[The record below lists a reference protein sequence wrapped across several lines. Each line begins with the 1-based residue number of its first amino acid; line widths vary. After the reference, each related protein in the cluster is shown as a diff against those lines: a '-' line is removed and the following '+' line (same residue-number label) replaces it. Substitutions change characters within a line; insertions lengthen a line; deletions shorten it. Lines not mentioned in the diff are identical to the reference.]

1 MNILCIIN
9 YIATIISNLSNEYIH
24 LYWTG
29 TPTIASYGKCIGTC
43 SIKSKNNRGNIIS
56 ILHIILMIFVA
67 CLWRRGKNIHSQI
80 LGVGVMRKIGKIG
93 GDKEFLSLICGKQE
107 WESPPSILVIKNPN

>member
-9 YIATIISNLSNEYIH
+9 YIATIISNLSNGYIH
-24 LYWTG
+24 LYWTD
-29 TPTIASYGKCIGTC
+29 TPTIASYGKYIGKC
-43 SIKSKNNRGNIIS
+43 SIESKNDRGNIIL

-67 CLWRRGKNIHSQI
+67 CVRRRGKNIHSQI
-80 LGVGVMRKIGKIG
+80 LGVGIMRKIWKIG

-107 WESPPSILVIKNPN
+107 